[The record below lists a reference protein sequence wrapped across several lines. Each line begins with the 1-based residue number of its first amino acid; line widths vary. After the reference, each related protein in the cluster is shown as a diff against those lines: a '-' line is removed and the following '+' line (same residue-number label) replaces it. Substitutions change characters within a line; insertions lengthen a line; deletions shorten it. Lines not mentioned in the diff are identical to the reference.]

1 MATVASPTLGR
12 PVWYELMTT
21 DMADAEKFY
30 DAVVGWTSAPF
41 DNSPDPYKV
50 FSRSGQVQVA
60 GLMTRPSGMN
70 MPPFWSMYV
79 AVPKL
84 EDAVAQIKRLGGSE
98 LSGVI
103 EVPTVGRMQMLKD
116 PQGAAFYIIQ
126 PAPRDERPESAPE
139 VGEASW
145 HELMTTDAA
154 AAMKFYND
162 VFGWRPTESV
172 DMGPMGKYQMFNRP
186 HGMIG
191 GMMNKPP
198 EMAAAADVD
207 DLLPGA
213 RYQRGHCAHQSERR
227 HDHER
232 TSGGAR
238 RRLDRQRGRSAGRS
252 LRAAR
257 EESVTGYPPVNARRG
272 FTTRIWLISSFVTPA
287 STSAGIRPV
296 NSVVYGRN
304 SPPPGSPT

>member
-1 MATVASPTLGR
+1 
-12 PVWYELMTT
+12 
-21 DMADAEKFY
+21 
-30 DAVVGWTSAPF
+30 
-41 DNSPDPYKV
+41 
-50 FSRSGQVQVA
+50 
-60 GLMTRPSGMN
+60 MN

-84 EDAVAQIKRLGGSE
+84 EDAVAHVKRLGGSE

-103 EVPTVGRMQMLKD
+103 DVPTVGRMQMLKD

-145 HELMTTDAA
+145 LELMTTDAA
-154 AAMKFYND
+154 AAMTFYND
-162 VFGWRPTESV
+162 VFGWRPTDSV

-191 GMMNKPP
+191 GMMNRPP
-198 EMAAAADVD
+198 EMAAAPPMWTIYFRVPDINEAT
-207 DLLPGA
+207 A
-213 RYQRGHCAHQSERR
+213 RIKANGGSI
-227 HDHER
+227 
-232 TSGGAR
+232 TSGPR
-238 RRLDRQRGRSAGRS
+238 KC
-252 LRAAR
+252 RAA
-257 EESVTGYPPVNARRG
+257 TGSSTRSTRRVLTSRCTRRKRDGHPPVNARRG
-272 FTTRIWLISSFVTPA
+272 FSTRICLISSFVTPA